1 MQTRSYNI
9 MYKLIPNTDGIQFG
23 GLGIPNDPRNTDWQ
37 RYQQWLSEG
46 NTPEP
51 AETEAEIATREQE
64 ETNASAIA
72 YLAETDWYLLR
83 ELDGGVAMTAVM
95 KAERAKRRLEVTR

>member
-1 MQTRSYNI
+1 MK
-9 MYKLIPNTDGIQFG
+9 YKLGINGSISNLTTSVCFQTDPSNRFYA
-23 GLGIPNDPRNTDWQ
+23 D
-37 RYQQWLSEG
+37 YQLWLSDG

-51 AETEAEIATREQE
+51 AETTEEIATREQE

-83 ELDGGVAMTAVM
+83 KLDGGVAMTAEM
-95 KAERAKRRLEVTR
+95 KAERAKRRLEVIRQPAP

>member
-1 MQTRSYNI
+1 
-9 MYKLIPNTDGIQFG
+9 MYKLKELDGVTIAIERNTDGCC
-23 GLGIPNDPRNTDWQ
+23 IPLDEKNKDYIEYLAWVA
-37 RYQQWLSEG
+37 EG

-51 AETEAEIATREQE
+51 AETPEEIATREQQ

-83 ELDGGVAMTAVM
+83 ELDGGTAMTAKM
-95 KAERAKRRLEVTR
+95 KAERAKRRLEVI